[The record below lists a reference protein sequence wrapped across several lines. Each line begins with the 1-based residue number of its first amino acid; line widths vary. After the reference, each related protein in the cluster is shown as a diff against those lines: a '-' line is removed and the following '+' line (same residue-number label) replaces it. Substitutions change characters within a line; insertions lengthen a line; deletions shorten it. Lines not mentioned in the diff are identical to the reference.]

1 MRVCALIVLIL
12 GATFLAEAQPTSK
25 LEFARF
31 GPGLTEGVVFDG
43 DGNAYVSHVP
53 AGVIWKIAPDGY
65 KAVWAHVPQ
74 PNGHKVLTDGS
85 HLVCDANADAVWHLD
100 TDGRVLGK
108 AATDCGG
115 HALRRPNDLTLDD
128 QGGFYFTD
136 QSASSNA
143 PIEKLREGRICYV
156 DSNMKSHVVVEGVWS
171 PNGIV
176 FRAASRSLLVAET
189 RRNLIAEYP
198 VLEPGKV
205 GPRSV
210 FAELPDS
217 DKWDIVGPDG
227 IALDESGK
235 LYVAH
240 YGTGQVRVLDT
251 KGELTRSLPV
261 GHEGVT
267 NLAFGGPNRSELYV
281 TGSVAAFAGDSPG
294 VVNRLPL
301 HDVRGLQLI
310 PERP

>member
-1 MRVCALIVLIL
+1 MRVAAFALFIF
-12 GATFLAEAQPTSK
+12 GATVIAGAQSSSPSE
-25 LEFARF
+25 LARF
-31 GPGLTEGVVFDG
+31 GAGHTEGVAFDG
-43 DGNAYVSHVP
+43 EGNAYVSHGA
-53 AGVIWKIAPDGY
+53 AGVIWKIAPNGE
-65 KAVWAHVPQ
+65 KAVWARVPH
-74 PNGHKVLTDGS
+74 PNGHKVLADGT
-85 HLVCDANADAVWHLD
+85 HLVCDPNTDAVWHLGE
-100 TDGRVLGK
+100 DGVAIGK

-143 PIEKLREGRICYV
+143 PIEELREGRICYV
-156 DSNMKSHVVVEGVWS
+156 DSNMKSHVVVDGVWS

-176 FRAASRSLLVAET
+176 FRAASTSLLVAET

-198 VLEPGKV
+198 VLEPGRV

-210 FAELPDS
+210 FAKLPDS
-217 DKWDIVGPDG
+217 DKWDFVGPDG
-227 IALDESGK
+227 IALDEGGN

-240 YGTGQVRVLDT
+240 YGTGQVRVLNT
-251 KGELTRSLPV
+251 KGELIRSLPV

-294 VVNRLPL
+294 VVNLLPL
-301 HDVRGLQLI
+301 DDVRGLQLI